1 MDDLRAII
9 EKARK
14 GDAEAFGTLVERFS
28 PAVRA
33 LCLMHSSDPGGADD
47 IAQQVF
53 LTAWNRLPTLQDDT
67 HFWAWLKS
75 IARNHLQN
83 DWRRVSRERAFK
95 QRYAVNWLAERSF
108 DGVDENEAPEV
119 LVSRLESL
127 RGCIDSLPDHFKK
140 LIKLYYEEKRTSKEI
155 GAVLD
160 RSSDAVRQALVAMR
174 EKLRQCVER
183 KLAEQRPN
191 A

>member
-1 MDDLRAII
+1 MDDLKASI

-53 LTAWNRLPTLQDDT
+53 LTAWNRLPTLQDDM

-95 QRYAVNWLAERSF
+95 QRYAVNWLAERTLESVEA
-108 DGVDENEAPEV
+108 DDAPEL
-119 LVSRLESL
+119 LVTRMESL
-127 RGCIDSLPDHFKK
+127 RGCIDALPEHFKK

-155 GAVLD
+155 GAELE

-174 EKLRQCVER
+174 EKLRLCVER
-183 KLAEQRPN
+183 KLAEQGPH